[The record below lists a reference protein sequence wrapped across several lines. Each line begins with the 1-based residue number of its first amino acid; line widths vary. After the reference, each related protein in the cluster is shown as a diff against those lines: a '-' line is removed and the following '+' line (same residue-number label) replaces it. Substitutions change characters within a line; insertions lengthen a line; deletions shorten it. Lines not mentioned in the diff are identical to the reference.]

1 MARFI
6 CFWLLSSF
14 LRAQPAFAQ
23 QPTGPVQGHIR
34 AGGQSASFAPVAL
47 VSASDSSLIKGAL
60 ADEQGAFQL
69 GIPRPGTY
77 RLHITY
83 LGYQPYYSPV
93 LTLPAESGL
102 IQLDSI
108 ALLPA
113 TQSLQ
118 AVTVST
124 QRSML
129 EQKADRTVLNV
140 EGSVI
145 SKGNKVKDLLQYVPR
160 VRLAGDGSINVGN
173 KTNVL
178 VLVDG
183 RMLEANALAAFL
195 QNYSAEDILS
205 IEVIPNPSAQ
215 YDASYGAVL
224 RITTRKSRE
233 EGFNGRGM
241 LKYSKGAYG
250 RVEPDVSLNYGRG
263 AWHAYTSLSPYL
275 HSGYYS
281 RDQLERFFPDGSL
294 ANQSTTL
301 NTYNAL
307 FTNSSL
313 DYTFTPR
320 HVAGLRVNTRWDG
333 LDRYDTQTRTTFAS
347 RTGPL
352 DSLLNT
358 HNADRELRTIYD
370 LNLNY
375 SGRFN
380 TTGKALLLNLT
391 QTFYRRQSQ
400 QDITYQYTALSERPL
415 SPPTDIRITNPNDQR
430 GLIAQADYST
440 PLGPKRGKLEVGAKY
455 VHLLNNN
462 QLQQATR
469 SGSQYVIDSA
479 FGSQGRYLE
488 RTLAAYVNLS
498 KPLPGGW
505 SFQTG
510 LRLENTRQEFT
521 TGSLQRTYGGLF
533 PSLNVSRSLSH
544 NRSYSFTY
552 SRKIIRPALYN
563 LIPYRYLTDRYTYSE
578 GNPLLRPQFA
588 STLEANYVPGKI
600 SLFANYTWNKDQ
612 ITQGIQT
619 DPLTNV
625 YTVTNINLHRVD
637 EYSFGLSV
645 PLKLTRYWQT
655 NTTLMGL
662 GNATHTDLFE
672 LTNFGS
678 RGFYAS
684 LFSSNIFTLP
694 KSFRLELTLSYKS
707 PSRWAYWQM
716 RSIYWASVNVNKALF
731 ADRSG
736 NLRLSL
742 FDVFRT
748 QTYRIS
754 TQYGLINYAN
764 QNYNDNQRV
773 EVAFS
778 FAFGRKT
785 VKDARSGSLGNE
797 TEKNR
802 MSGR

>member
-1 MARFI
+1 MTRLLYV
-6 CFWLLSSF
+6 WLLSSC
-14 LRAQPAFAQ
+14 LWTHLAFAQ
-23 QPTGPVQGHIR
+23 SVGSVQGHIR
-34 AGGQSASFAPVAL
+34 AGGQPASFAPIAL
-47 VSASDSSLIKGAL
+47 LSASDSSVVKGAL
-60 ADEQGAFQL
+60 ADEQGAFGL
-69 GIPRPGTY
+69 NMPGPGTY

-93 LTLPAESGL
+93 LTFPTESGL
-102 IQLDSI
+102 VQLDSI
-108 ALLPA
+108 SLLSA
-113 TQSLQ
+113 AHSLQ
-118 AVTVST
+118 AVTVTT
-124 QRSML
+124 QRSMVV
-129 EQKADRTVLNV
+129 QQADRTVLNV

-145 SKGNKVKDLLQYVPR
+145 TKGNKVKDLLQYVPR
-160 VRLAGDGSINVGN
+160 VRLASDGSINVGN

-183 RMLEANALAAFL
+183 RMLETNALAAFL
-195 QNYSAEDILS
+195 QNYSAEDLLS

-233 EGFNGRGM
+233 EGLNGRGT
-241 LKYSKGAYG
+241 LKYSQGTYG
-250 RVEPDVSLNYGRG
+250 RTEPDVSLNYSRGR
-263 AWHAYTSLSPYL
+263 WHAYTSLSPYL
-275 HSGYYS
+275 HSGYYAQE
-281 RDQLERFFPDGSL
+281 RLERFFPEGSL
-294 ANQSTTL
+294 ANQSSTL

-313 DYTFTPR
+313 DYSFNPR
-320 HVAGLRVNTRWDG
+320 HVVGLRVNTRWDG
-333 LDRYDTQTRTTFAS
+333 LDLYDTKTRTTFAS

-358 HNADRELRTIYD
+358 HNADHELRTIYD

-375 SGRFN
+375 SGHFD

-391 QTFYRRQSQ
+391 QTLYRRQSQ

-440 PLGPKRGKLEVGAKY
+440 PLGHKWGKLEVGGKY

-462 QLQQATR
+462 RLEQATR
-469 SGSQYVIDSA
+469 TGGQYVVDSA
-479 FGSQGRYLE
+479 FGSQGRYRE

-505 SFQTG
+505 SIQTG
-510 LRLENTRQEFT
+510 LRLENTRQELAT
-521 TGSLQRTYGGLF
+521 DGLQRTYGGLF
-533 PSLNVSRSLSH
+533 PSLNVSRSLSR

-588 STLEANYVPGKI
+588 STLEANYVPGKV

-619 DPLTNV
+619 DPLTHV
-625 YTVTNINLHRVD
+625 YTVTNINLERVD
-637 EYSFGLSV
+637 EYSFGLTV
-645 PLKLTRYWQT
+645 PLNPTRYWQT

-672 LTNFGS
+672 LTGFGS

-694 KSFRLELTLSYKS
+694 KGYRLELTLSYKTA
-707 PSRWAYWQM
+707 SRWAYWQM
-716 RSIYWASVNVNKALF
+716 RSIYWASLSVNKALF

-742 FDVFRT
+742 YDVFRT

-754 TQYGLINYAN
+754 TQYGLINYTN